1 MHLYTPCAES
11 RCARLQVCMHPSWG
25 TAGLEER
32 NMCLGRVQ
40 GCRAKGAKRKGPS
53 RDWALVSSKFP
64 QLL

>member
-1 MHLYTPCAES
+1 
-11 RCARLQVCMHPSWG
+11 MHPSWG
-25 TAGLEER
+25 TADLEER

-53 RDWALVSSKFP
+53 RDWALVSSEFP